1 MSVQLLSVR
10 IKYSDQGEILSS
22 LENIVLRR
30 PTLEDGMGV
39 YRLVESCPPLD
50 TNSSYCNLLQSS
62 HFSATS
68 VAAELEENIV
78 GFISGYIIPDRPN
91 TLFVWQVA
99 VAEIAR
105 GVGLASRM
113 LTEIL
118 SRPECAAVEYLETT
132 ITQDN
137 KASWALFEGL
147 AKKLS
152 VDLQRS
158 DWMDKETHFSGL
170 HDSETLVRI
179 GPFSRITK

>member
-1 MSVQLLSVR
+1 
-10 IKYSDQGEILSS
+10 
-22 LENIVLRR
+22 
-30 PTLEDGMGV
+30 MGV

-50 TNSSYCNLLQSS
+50 GNSSYCNLLQSS

-68 VAAELEENIV
+68 VAAKLEDDLV
-78 GFISGYIIPDRPN
+78 GFISGYIIPDRTN

-99 VAEIAR
+99 VSENAR

-113 LTEIL
+113 LSDIL

-152 VDLQRS
+152 VNLQRL
-158 DWMDKETHFSGL
+158 DWMDKEIHFSGL

-179 GPFSRITK
+179 GPFIRATK

>member
-1 MSVQLLSVR
+1 M
-10 IKYSDQGEILSS
+10 SS
-22 LENIVLRR
+22 LEKIVLRC

-39 YRLVESCPPLD
+39 YKLIESCPPLD

-68 VAAELEENIV
+68 VAAEMEGSLV
-78 GFISGYIIPDRPN
+78 GFISGYIVPDRTD

-99 VAEIAR
+99 VSPSAR

-113 LTEIL
+113 LSEIL
-118 SRPECAAVEYLETT
+118 SRPSSSAVEYLETT
-132 ITQDN
+132 ITEDN
-137 KASWALFEGL
+137 QASWALFESL

-152 VDLQRS
+152 VNLQRS
-158 DWMDKETHFSGL
+158 DWMDKEVHFSGL

-179 GPFSRITK
+179 GPFIRTIK